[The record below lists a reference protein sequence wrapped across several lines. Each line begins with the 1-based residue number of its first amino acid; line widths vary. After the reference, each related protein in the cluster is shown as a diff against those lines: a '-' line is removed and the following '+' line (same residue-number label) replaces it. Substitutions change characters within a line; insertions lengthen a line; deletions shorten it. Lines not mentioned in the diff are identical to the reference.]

1 MSRVSPSS
9 ALPGDFG
16 FPSALRLL
24 PPGDPALLA
33 RLRLLSFDFTT
44 GELQETRRLKS
55 PGFAREKFISE
66 KRNFQINIAYIL
78 PLMLFTIML
87 FTT

>member
-16 FPSALRLL
+16 FPSALRLP

-33 RLRLLSFDFTT
+33 RLRLLTFDFTT
-44 GELQETRRLKS
+44 GEMQETRRLK
-55 PGFAREKFISE
+55 
-66 KRNFQINIAYIL
+66 
-78 PLMLFTIML
+78 
-87 FTT
+87 